1 MSQLLNM
8 FNQFFSKSKP
18 AAQQRT
24 RHYDFDGAYRG
35 M

>member
-1 MSQLLNM
+1 M
-8 FNQFFSKSKP
+8 FNRLFSESKP

-24 RHYDFDGAYRG
+24 RHYDFDGAYGG